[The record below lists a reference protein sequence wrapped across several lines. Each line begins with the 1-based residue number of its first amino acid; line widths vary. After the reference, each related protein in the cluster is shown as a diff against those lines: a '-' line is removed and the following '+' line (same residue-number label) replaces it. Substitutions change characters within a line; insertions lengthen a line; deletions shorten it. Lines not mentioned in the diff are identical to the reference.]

1 MIDNQRVIAI
11 VPARGGSKSVPE
23 KNIRPIL
30 GKPLIA
36 WTLDLAKRIDVI
48 DRVIVST
55 DCTDIARVARENG
68 AEVYERCAE
77 LATDTALVIDTI
89 HDLSQRLDREGER
102 GIYGLLLE
110 PTAPLRREEDVL
122 SCVQQLHFQ
131 GLDSVATFKPA
142 DLNPHRAWRIDGD
155 APRAFVE
162 GSVPWLPRQQL
173 PEAFQLSGDVYA
185 FRRDR
190 LALAT
195 HGMLFGR
202 VGAVIVNGDYSLDID
217 SERDFLMAELIAREL
232 QDEQVTA

>member
-11 VPARGGSKSVPE
+11 IPARGGSKNVLG

-55 DCTDIARVARENG
+55 DCADIARVARKYG

-102 GIYGLLLE
+102 AIYGLLLE
-110 PTAPLRREEDVL
+110 PTAPLRREADVL

-131 GLDSVATFKPA
+131 GFDSVATFKLA
-142 DLNPHRAWRIDGD
+142 DLNPHRAWCIDGGE
-155 APRAFVE
+155 PRAFIE

-202 VGAVIVNGDYSLDID
+202 VGAVIVSGDYSLDID

-232 QDEQVTA
+232 QDEKVTA